1 MTNKWEELKKFLED
15 ELTGLLKEQKD
26 QNFRP
31 EQEREMI
38 QTQIG
43 TLNHTLNRMRILEDK
58 VRKEGGF

>member
-1 MTNKWEELKKFLED
+1 MTNKWEELKKFLEE
-15 ELTGLLKEQKD
+15 ELTGLLKD

-38 QTQIG
+38 QTQIR